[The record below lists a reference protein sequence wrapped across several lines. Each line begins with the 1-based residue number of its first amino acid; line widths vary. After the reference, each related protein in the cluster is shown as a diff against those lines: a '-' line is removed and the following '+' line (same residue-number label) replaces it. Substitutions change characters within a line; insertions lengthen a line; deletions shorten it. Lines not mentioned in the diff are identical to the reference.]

1 MRVMHVINGLDHGG
15 AQRILL
21 TIARALAERGCPQRV
36 LATTRGGPHE
46 AALRALGVE
55 VAVYGARPWNLP
67 GLVAWLRAW
76 IRRDA
81 PDLVHTH
88 LWLADFAAGGATVGM
103 RGAPPLV
110 STHHNAGERLARWIN
125 RLYPRVYRR
134 FAAVLPVSQA
144 VAASLRARGVTR
156 ALAPL
161 PGASTPRDFG
171 AADGSRAA
179 AWPVPNRARPGG
191 SPPLRGF
198 TAARLSPEKRLDL
211 LLAAAGQLSFVEVVI
226 AGEGPLEGA
235 LRAGTRALPGARA
248 AIVPWQDDIRPW
260 LRATDVV
267 AVCSRSEGLS
277 QFVLEAMAVA
287 KPVIASA
294 VGGNP
299 ELVRHGVEG
308 LLVPYGD
315 LESLCSALGRLHA
328 EPALRERL
336 GAAARARF
344 VGCFTAERMLEKL
357 LVVYEQVAHRLAA

>member
-1 MRVMHVINGLDHGG
+1 
-15 AQRILL
+15 
-21 TIARALAERGCPQRV
+21 V

-46 AALRALGVE
+46 AALRALGVD

-88 LWLADFAAGGATVGM
+88 LWLADFAAGAATLGM
-103 RGAPPLV
+103 RGAPPLL
-110 STHHNAGERLARWIN
+110 STHHNGGERLARWIN

-144 VAASLRARGVTR
+144 VAASLRARGVSRT
-156 ALAPL
+156 LTPL
-161 PGASTPRDFG
+161 PGASTPCDFG

-179 AWPVPNRARPGG
+179 AWPVPSPARSGEP
-191 SPPLRGF
+191 PPLRVF

-211 LLAAAGQLSFVEVVI
+211 LLAAAAQLSSVEVVI
-226 AGEGPLEGA
+226 AGEGPLEAA
-235 LRAGTRALPGARA
+235 LRARIRALPGPRA
-248 AIVPWQDDIRPW
+248 AILPWQDDIRPW
-260 LRATDVV
+260 LRAADVA
-267 AVCSRSEGLS
+267 AVCSRTEGLS
-277 QFVLEAMAVA
+277 QFLLEAMALA
-287 KPVIASA
+287 RPVIASA

-308 LLVPYGD
+308 ILVPYGD
-315 LESLCSALGRLHA
+315 LESLCAALQRLHA
-328 EPALRERL
+328 KPARREQL

-344 VGCFTAERMLEKL
+344 LQCFTAERMLEKL
-357 LVVYEQVAHRLAA
+357 LVLYEEIARRPAARSLHRLR